1 MKYQGNIRKMRVSL
15 PQGEQG
21 SEVEY
26 RLPLYDVLEP
36 GCEVAMNELIGSTI
50 RIEFQ
55 NQINCVV
62 SGKQIKKTF
71 GDGMGYDAF
80 MNSPMAVPSIIRPE
94 LSRIH
99 EGIALRDE
107 EWEREHHL
115 KPHVVYLSK
124 TSHVKVGVTRDTQI
138 PTRWIDQGATEAIL
152 LAEVPYRQ
160 LAGLIEVELKEHL
173 SDRTNWRNMLKN
185 VACDDD
191 LLEAKDEALEL
202 LPEEYHE
209 FVSDKDEVT
218 RITYPVIAYP
228 EKVVSLKLD
237 KMPVIEKKLMGIKG
251 QYLIFGEGAV
261 MNMRSHAGY
270 RVVIEA

>member
-1 MKYQGNIRKMRVSL
+1 MKASL
-15 PQGEQG
+15 PQQGE
-21 SEVEY
+21 VAY

-36 GCEVAMNELIGSTI
+36 GCEVDMNDLIGGTI

-62 SGKQIKKTF
+62 SGKRINKAF
-71 GDGMGYDAF
+71 GDGMSYDAF

-94 LSRIH
+94 LSLIH
-99 EGIALRDE
+99 EGIALRDA

-124 TSHVKVGVTRDTQI
+124 TSGVKVGVTRDTQI

-160 LAGLIEVELKEHL
+160 LAGLIEVEMKEHFA
-173 SDRTNWRNMLKN
+173 DRTNWRAMLKN
-185 VACDDD
+185 TCSDDD
-191 LLEAKDEALEL
+191 LLDAKGEALEQ

-209 FVSDKDEVT
+209 FICDKDD
-218 RITYPVIAYP
+218 ITEINYPVIAYP
-228 EKVVSLKLD
+228 EKVTSLKLD
-237 KMPVIEKKLMGIKG
+237 KVPVVEKKLMGIKG
-251 QYLIFGEGAV
+251 QYLIFDEGAV
-261 MNMRSHAGY
+261 LNMRSHSGY
-270 RVVIEA
+270 RVVIEG

>member
-1 MKYQGNIRKMRVSL
+1 MKYEGNIRKMKTSL
-15 PQGEQG
+15 LQDGG
-21 SEVEY
+21 VEY
-26 RLPLYDVLEP
+26 RLPLYDVLES
-36 GCEVAMNELIGSTI
+36 GCELEMNALIGQTI

-55 NQINCVV
+55 HQINCVV
-62 SGKQIKKTF
+62 SGKRINKAF
-71 GDGMGYDAF
+71 GDGMSYDAF

-124 TSHVKVGVTRDTQI
+124 TGGVKVGVTRDVQI
-138 PTRWIDQGATEAIL
+138 PARWIDQGATEAIL

-160 LAGLIEVELKEHL
+160 LAGLIEVEMKDHM

-185 VACDDD
+185 VHCEVD

-209 FVSDKDEVT
+209 FISDNDEIT
-218 RITYPVIAYP
+218 QITYPVLAYP
-228 EKVVSLKLD
+228 EKVVSMKLD
-237 KMPVIEKKLMGIKG
+237 KIPLIEKKLMGIKG
-251 QYLIFGEGAV
+251 QYLIFEDNSV
-261 MNMRSHAGY
+261 MNLRSHSGY
-270 RVVIEA
+270 RVVIEG